1 MAHAYQSPPGV
12 IPKAQL
18 TSCRQGNGNKVK
30 TLVGFSK
37 SKKKPTSVSLSL
49 NDERING
56 HRFSKGRRIIKFKLP
71 YSHPSSPEL

>member
-18 TSCRQGNGNKVK
+18 TSCRQDNGNKVK

-37 SKKKPTSVSLSL
+37 S
-49 NDERING
+49 
-56 HRFSKGRRIIKFKLP
+56 
-71 YSHPSSPEL
+71 